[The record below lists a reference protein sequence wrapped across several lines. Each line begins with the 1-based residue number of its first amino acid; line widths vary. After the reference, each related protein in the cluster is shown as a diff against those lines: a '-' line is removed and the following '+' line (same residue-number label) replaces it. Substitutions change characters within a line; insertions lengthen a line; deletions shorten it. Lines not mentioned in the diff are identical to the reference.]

1 MAKTKKSQKKPVSQV
16 RKSAL
21 RKPSSKVSSDTKL
34 LVPKSNSQ
42 KVEDANLLQ
51 AEVFE
56 RAKSANALATSSVK
70 EKKDKKGNKEKSK
83 KEKKD
88 HKEVEATEE
97 KDKKQQKKLKD
108 KKDKEKKSK
117 DKTTDQKPLEKRT
130 KGESATDQRSK
141 DEKSAD
147 KKKGEK
153 KEGKERKKPGDSTK
167 ATKAGNKSKENAEAL
182 EAAEKTKEK
191 EEKERA
197 LALELKKASVP
208 GPAPT
213 TPPAKRLR
221 MKSPT
226 ESTASGSSSI
236 HTDATSTRYQ
246 STKDMAEAHFAKLR
260 LGLSA
265 AVKEAEENAHLDCG
279 TEDEAASDPSSS
291 EDDGEEEG
299 RKAEEKSKE
308 NEDQKA
314 KDEAKDEALQIA
326 IANTT
331 RNSNLYERKTNKREW
346 DRFDRQTKGG
356 QFPTGLQPLLRKK
369 KTDLFGLWLDFGED
383 WDRVQCEVERRAES
397 TNLARSEWVAVQ
409 AKTLKAGMEQS
420 KFDELIKKRIDAGLY
435 YQDLDFPSDPMEN
448 WIYMPKGRLLRQD
461 ELVSESV
468 STKATKKLDQ
478 GLFNALTAEEGGILP
493 AGALPAVKAASEA
506 GQRAVLSALDDDGK
520 QVMKPK
526 RQQKAKPGEAE
537 KISPKTVLES
547 GSQMIANR

>member
-226 ESTASGSSSI
+226 ESTVSGSSSV

-260 LGLSA
+260 RGLSA
-265 AVKEAEENAHLDCG
+265 AVKEAEENAHLDCAGMSMEGLLEELRAEKKETNDEGNEAAEEGADEAQEDEEGEEEEEAEVDEEEEEEEEAEEGDDNDDDDEAQEDGDMSDGGDSNDDSVFEG
-279 TEDEAASDPSSS
+279 TEDEAASDPSSG

-331 RNSNLYERKTNKREW
+331 RNSNLYERQGVWSSIPAQDIAQYYHDLSWSERHL
-346 DRFDRQTKGG
+346 DRLY
-356 QFPTGLQPLLRKK
+356 PVGLCCWPLQLLDQPLPLVWGSLHLYFTIVPQHHFPAEARPINASGTAS
-369 KTDLFGLWLDFGED
+369 TDRRREANSRQDFNLFFVK
-383 WDRVQCEVERRAES
+383 RRRACLGYGWIS
-397 TNLARSEWVAVQ
+397 VRIGIGSN
-409 AKTLKAGMEQS
+409 AK
-420 KFDELIKKRIDAGLY
+420 
-435 YQDLDFPSDPMEN
+435 
-448 WIYMPKGRLLRQD
+448 
-461 ELVSESV
+461 
-468 STKATKKLDQ
+468 
-478 GLFNALTAEEGGILP
+478 
-493 AGALPAVKAASEA
+493 
-506 GQRAVLSALDDDGK
+506 
-520 QVMKPK
+520 
-526 RQQKAKPGEAE
+526 
-537 KISPKTVLES
+537 
-547 GSQMIANR
+547 